1 MANHN
6 KSTVQIKQVFE
17 DLDNFRNFCREYGYR
32 FNERDL
38 YSPKSHSFRQFQRA
52 AAGKPVKNQWEAD
65 LAKFKEQEVLKAR
78 GL

>member
-1 MANHN
+1 MANHS

-38 YSPKSHSFRQFQRA
+38 YSQKSHSFRQFQRA
-52 AAGKPVKNQWEAD
+52 VAGKPVKNQWDID
-65 LAKFKEQEVLKAR
+65 LAKFKEQEAPKAR
-78 GL
+78 G